1 MSLVPPSYDGRRL
14 VLLHDEAEVARA
26 VARMARE
33 LDARLASTPALLL
46 GLLTGGV
53 YTAVWLSARLHTPHR
68 IDFLRVGRYG
78 SGKSGGEVRWEGAF
92 ALPEGTATVVVVDD
106 VFDEGVTL
114 TAVRARLLAAGAG
127 HVLTAV
133 LARKR
138 RARAADIPDPDVV
151 GLDVPDEWLVGCGLD
166 YRGWGRHHP
175 ALYALRE
182 TAAPPR
188 VDSPEA
194 SRA

>member
-1 MSLVPPSYDGRRL
+1 MSLVPSYDDRRL

-26 VARMARE
+26 VDRMAEE

-92 ALPEGTATVVVVDD
+92 ALPEAPATVVVVDD

-127 HVLTAV
+127 RVLTAV

-138 RARAADIPDPDVV
+138 RARAAGIPDPDVV

-182 TAAPPR
+182 TATPPR
-188 VDSPEA
+188 ADSPEA
-194 SRA
+194 FRA